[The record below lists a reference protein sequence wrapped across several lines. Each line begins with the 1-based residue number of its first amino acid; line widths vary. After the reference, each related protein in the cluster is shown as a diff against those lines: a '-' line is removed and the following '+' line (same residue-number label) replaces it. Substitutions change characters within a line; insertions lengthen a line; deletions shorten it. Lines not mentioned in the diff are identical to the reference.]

1 MATRTVL
8 VDKKDTASVARCSFW
23 AIASE
28 AITVGSVVAYD
39 VAQTAVVNGDYKYV
53 LLADSDVAG
62 AYIPAGVAT
71 GTAGATIAIGSPV
84 EVVYWGEVDTFCA
97 GSPDIAQNDILV
109 ISSTAGVAVGQT
121 LDVTT
126 AATLKASLKFSEIGR
141 AAAAYT
147 TDTAGLV
154 NVFVRLPRPA

>member
-1 MATRTVL
+1 MSTRTVL

-28 AITVGSVVAYD
+28 AIAAGSVVAYD

-62 AYIPAGVAT
+62 AYIPAGVAV
-71 GTAGATIAIGSPV
+71 TAAASGAQV
-84 EVVYWGEVDTFCA
+84 EVVYWGEVDTLCA

-121 LDVTT
+121 LAVDT
-126 AATLKASLKFSEIGR
+126 AANLKASLKFSEIGR

-147 TDTAGLV
+147 TDTAGLI